1 MSGQRLVFVVAVSR
15 EQVSDEVYARLS
27 RAVERTGGNF
37 ASTNRVSERIKNRED
52 FAEPCVVFEP
62 DRAALSTLKQE
73 CEAYGLT
80 WLELQPGSNLEF
92 LFLAGLY

>member
-27 RAVERTGGNF
+27 KAVIQTRGSF

-52 FAEPCVVFEP
+52 FAGPCVVLEP
-62 DRAALSTLKQE
+62 DRNALSALKQE

-80 WLELQPGSNLEF
+80 WLELQPGSNLDF
-92 LFLAGLY
+92 FFLAGLY